1 MTTFHAKQPGLI
13 LFAICVVALMS
24 TAGIAMPYPILAPIF
39 VDVVANNFNNFAGL
53 PPKLLLGIALAVNP
67 LGILIGSTL
76 IGVLSDRLGRRKVLV
91 TTLLI
96 TFLCYLLT
104 AYALWSR
111 QYILFVLARFLTGLT
126 EGNVA
131 IARAIVADL
140 HPQLDRTRS
149 FAILN
154 SVLYSG
160 WLIGPLIGGLTLPLG
175 EAVPF
180 LLAAGAMLLCL
191 SLLMILLPETGQRMH
206 LNSSL
211 WQVIYR
217 QHAFRLLST
226 DPLLAR
232 LFWTQLSFAIGLSAF
247 YEFYPLWL
255 VEFASMGSQAIALV
269 TAMICTV
276 LMFSSL
282 VLVKRW
288 GKHEPLT
295 LAAGSSFSVALG
307 LLMLA
312 LFGSWPLIGVMF
324 MVLLGLPIAIYNA
337 LLPSWCAERFAH
349 LGQGSVM
356 GLLTTIF
363 CLANVF
369 VALLG
374 SVLTLLDTRLIM
386 VLGAIACVLAAWRLR
401 TLTKTEAITR

>member
-1 MTTFHAKQPGLI
+1 MTTPHPKQPGLI

-39 VDVVANNFNNFAGL
+39 VDAVANNFNNFAGL

-76 IGVLSDRLGRRKVLV
+76 IGVLSDRLGRRKVLIS
-91 TTLLI
+91 TLVM

-180 LLAAGAMLLCL
+180 LLAAGAMLVCL
-191 SLLMILLPETGQRMH
+191 SLLIILLPETGQRMH

-217 QHAFRLLST
+217 QHAFRLLSA

-255 VEFASMGSQAIALV
+255 VEFAAMGSQAIALV
-269 TAMICTV
+269 TAMICAV

-288 GKHEPLT
+288 GKREPLT
-295 LAAGSSFSVALG
+295 LAAGSSFGVAIG

-312 LFGSWPLIGVMF
+312 LFGNWPLIGVMF

-356 GLLTTIF
+356 GLLTTVF
-363 CLANVF
+363 CLANVL

-386 VLGAIACVLAAWRLR
+386 VLGAVACVLAALRLHA
-401 TLTKTEAITR
+401 LAKTEAIMR